1 MGNMC
6 SGPPPEE
13 KNGAYAAPAPAPKPA
28 PSPAPTPVSRHL
40 PAGGLGGVSTSQPL
54 HRWFSHSRQSD

>member
-28 PSPAPTPVSRHL
+28 PSPERSK
-40 PAGGLGGVSTSQPL
+40 SSQPYVG
-54 HRWFSHSRQSD
+54 DITIATAD